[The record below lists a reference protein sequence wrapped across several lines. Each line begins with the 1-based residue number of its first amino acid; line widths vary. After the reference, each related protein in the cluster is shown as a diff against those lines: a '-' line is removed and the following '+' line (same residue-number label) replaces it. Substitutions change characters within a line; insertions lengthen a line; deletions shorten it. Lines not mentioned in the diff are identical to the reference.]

1 MDVIISL
8 LQQMSVYLVVA
19 YLFSKTPILK
29 SLFAVS
35 MRLPPKAVIYVVFS
49 GFCILGTYFGLELL
63 DAIANTRAIGAVLG
77 GVIALGRMLA
87 AFGVNF
93 FSAVPV
99 VDIMLGMVIAIV
111 LGTLLAAVA
120 AVLPSFKAARLAPME
135 AMRVE

>member
-1 MDVIISL
+1 MM
-8 LQQMSVYLVVA
+8 MSVTERFNEIA
-19 YLFSKTPILK
+19 TLK
-29 SLFAVS
+29 CLGA
-35 MRLPPKAVIYVVFS
+35 LD
-49 GFCILGTYFGLELL
+49 GFIMVMFVLESCFMG
-63 DAIANTRAIGAVLG
+63 IVGGAIGAVLG
-77 GVIALGRMLA
+77 GVIGLGRMLA

-99 VDIMLGMVIAIV
+99 GDIMLGMVIAIV